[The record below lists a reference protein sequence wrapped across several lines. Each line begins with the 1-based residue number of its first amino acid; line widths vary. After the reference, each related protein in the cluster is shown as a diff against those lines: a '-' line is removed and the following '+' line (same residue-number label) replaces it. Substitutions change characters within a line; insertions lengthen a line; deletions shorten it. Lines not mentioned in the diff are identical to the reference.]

1 MAVTIHPENSVVTHI
16 NVFATTPDRQQAL
29 VDSLLETVKVAS
41 EVPGWISASIH
52 RSFDGRQVVN
62 YVQFKDHDAAQ
73 RVTRHLL
80 AGGYIR
86 ATPRLDGSRPAS
98 MKSPIRS
105 RPGIKHRHSHDAAVF
120 GSLWSGSIT
129 SSCGASLPFQRHSAT
144 QLPPGDMCEG

>member
-29 VDSLLETVKVAS
+29 VDSLLETVEAAS

-80 AGGYIR
+80 AGGYIQR
-86 ATPRLDGSRPAS
+86 NTALGRVA
-98 MKSPIRS
+98 
-105 RPGIKHRHSHDAAVF
+105 PGQYEVAHTMEAR
-120 GSLWSGSIT
+120 
-129 SSCGASLPFQRHSAT
+129 
-144 QLPPGDMCEG
+144 E